1 MRAFL
6 SILYAVLLAALA
18 AGEVLYVE
26 WVVPARKFCAT
37 AQRVAMLNP
46 PTLHRARIVFGGDVM
61 AHTPQLTA
69 AQTAEGYSFDRSFEY
84 VAPMMQQADLAIVN
98 LETTL
103 SRRAPYTGYPMFRA
117 PSELAVTLQGAGV
130 DAVALANNHICDRGS
145 VGLRSTIEIIDSL
158 GIKYTGAYYDSLSR
172 QPLYLSAAG
181 ITLAVLNYTYG
192 TNGLPTPRGMVVNRI
207 DTVQMA
213 ADIASIDRS
222 QADAVCVMVH
232 WGEEYH
238 PRPSKVQREMADWL
252 YRHGATVIVGGHPH
266 VVQPVEVLTDRWGR
280 TRGVTFYSLGNYVS
294 NQSMPGTDGGMVVT
308 LHFRQEEG
316 DMLEI
321 AADWDFVWTHRG
333 SAAGRR
339 TYRVLPLSEAQTA
352 VKDTTAWR
360 ASRFERSCRRFR
372 TADTVIVG
380 RGFVRLN

>member
-1 MRAFL
+1 MRAFR

-26 WVVPARKFCAT
+26 YVAPARKFCAT
-37 AQRVAMLNP
+37 AQRMAMLNP

-84 VAPMMQQADLAIVN
+84 VAPIMQQADLAIVN

-117 PSELAVTLQGAGV
+117 PAELAVALQRAGV
-130 DAVALANNHICDRGS
+130 DAVALANNHICDRGAA
-145 VGLRSTIEIIDSL
+145 GLRSTIEIVESL
-158 GIKYTGAYYDSLSR
+158 GIKHTGAYSDSLSC

-181 ITLAVLNYTYG
+181 IKLAVLNYTYG

-222 QADAVCVMVH
+222 RADAVCVMVH
-232 WGEEYH
+232 WGEEY
-238 PRPSKVQREMADWL
+238 QRKPNSAQRAMAEFCHRQGVEL
-252 YRHGATVIVGGHPH
+252 IIGSHPH
-266 VVQPVEVLTDRWGR
+266 VVQPIECDSAARWA
-280 TRGVTFYSLGNYVS
+280 TVYSLGNMVS
-294 NQSMPGTDGGMVVT
+294 NQQWRYSDGGLIVETVVS
-308 LHFRQEEG
+308 RV
-316 DMLEI
+316 
-321 AADWDFVWTHRG
+321 ADLVP
-333 SAAGRR
+333 SI
-339 TYRVLPLSEAQTA
+339 A
-352 VKDTTAWR
+352 VKPIPIWVLCPGYRIVPPSVGDTLTMNVVAR
-360 ASRFERSCRRFR
+360 
-372 TADTVIVG
+372 G
-380 RGFVRLN
+380 RYNQFMNDCKYLLK

>member
-84 VAPMMQQADLAIVN
+84 VAPRMQQADLAIVN

-130 DAVALANNHICDRGS
+130 DAVALANNHICDRGG

-232 WGEEYH
+232 WGEEY
-238 PRPSKVQREMADWL
+238 QRQPNRAQRAVAEFCRRQGVEL
-252 YRHGATVIVGGHPH
+252 IIGSHPH
-266 VVQPVEVLTDRWGR
+266 VAQPIECDSAARWA
-280 TRGVTFYSLGNYVS
+280 TVYSLGNMVS
-294 NQSMPGTDGGMVVT
+294 NQQWRYSDGGLMVETV
-308 LHFRQEEG
+308 
-316 DMLEI
+316 
-321 AADWDFVWTHRG
+321 V
-333 SAAGRR
+333 S
-339 TYRVLPLSEAQTA
+339 RVEDLAPSIA
-352 VKDTTAWR
+352 VKPIPIWVLCPDYRIVPPSVGDTLTMNAVAR
-360 ASRFERSCRRFR
+360 
-372 TADTVIVG
+372 G
-380 RGFVRLN
+380 RYNQFMNDCKNLLK